1 MKFEATALGDALGT
15 VLGHNVHDGAGR
27 RVLRKGRALGAEEI
41 ALLRE
46 LGRDRV
52 FAARLEPDDV
62 DEDEAARRVG
72 EAVAGPGLTRRGST
86 TGRVNFHARELG
98 VLRVDAEA
106 LDRLNDCEGVTLAT
120 RPNNSVAPAG
130 KMVAT
135 TKILPYALPE
145 ETVAAAERVAAAPVI
160 RVDPLAPRRA
170 ALIVSGTVAQG
181 QSAGRERLVAGFAR
195 AFGERLESLNAELAE
210 VRFVPLHG
218 DRGVEGLTAAAA
230 RLAPTTDLLV
240 LAGET
245 AIQDRHDLAPSA
257 IEAAGGTVICYGA
270 PVDPGNLLLLAE
282 LEGTPVL
289 GAPGCARSPKRNIVD
304 LVLPRLLVGDRLT
317 RRDIASLG
325 HGGLLEDVPER
336 PLPRRRI
343 ERSVTLHPSNRTPE
357 DTA

>member
-1 MKFEATALGDALGT
+1 MKFETTALGDALGT
-15 VLGHNVHDGAGR
+15 ILGHNVHDDSGR
-27 RVLRKGRALGAEEI
+27 RVLRKGRALGEAE
-41 ALLRE
+41 LLLLAD

-52 FAARLEPDDV
+52 FAARLEPGDV
-62 DEDEAARRVG
+62 DEDEAARRVA
-72 EAVAGPGLTRRGST
+72 EVVAGAGLTRRGST

-106 LDRLNDCEGVTLAT
+106 LDRINDCEGVTLAT
-120 RPNNSVAPAG
+120 LPNHSVARAG

-135 TKILPYALPE
+135 TKILPYAVPE
-145 ETVAAAERVAAAPVI
+145 KTVAAAERVAAAPVI
-160 RVDPLAPRRA
+160 RVDRLAPRRA
-170 ALIVSGTVAQG
+170 GLIVSGTVGRG
-181 QSAGRERLVAGFAR
+181 QSEGRDRLVHGFEN
-195 AFGERLESLNAELAE
+195 AFRQRLELLNSELSE
-210 VRFVPLHG
+210 VRFVPLDG
-218 DRGVEGLTAAAA
+218 DRGVESLTLAAA
-230 RLAPTTDLLV
+230 RLAPNVDLVV

-282 LEGTPVL
+282 LGGTPVL

-304 LVLPRLLVGDRLT
+304 LVLPRLLAGDRLT
-317 RRDIASLG
+317 RRDITSLG

-343 ERSVTLHPSNRTPE
+343 ERSKPSP
-357 DTA
+357 

>member
-15 VLGHNVHDGAGR
+15 ILGHNVHDDSGR
-27 RVLRKGRALGAEEI
+27 RVLRKGRALGEAE
-41 ALLRE
+41 LLLLSD
-46 LGRDRV
+46 LGRDSV
-52 FAARLEPDDV
+52 FAARLEPGDV
-62 DEDEAARRVG
+62 DEDEAARRVS
-72 EAVAGPGLTRRGST
+72 EAVAGAGLTRRGST

-106 LDRLNDCEGVTLAT
+106 VERINDCEGVTLAT
-120 RPNNSVAPAG
+120 LANHSVARAG

-145 ETVAAAERVAAAPVI
+145 RTVAAAERVAAAPVI
-160 RVDPLAPRRA
+160 RVDRLAPRRVG
-170 ALIVSGTVAQG
+170 LIVSGAAAKG
-181 QSAGRERLVAGFAR
+181 QSAGRERLVRGFEA
-195 AFGERLESLNAELAE
+195 AFRQRIELLNAELSE
-210 VRFVPLHG
+210 VRFVPLRG
-218 DRGVEGLTAAAA
+218 DRGVEGLSLAAA
-230 RLAPTTDLLV
+230 RLAPDVDLVV

-245 AIQDRHDLAPSA
+245 AIQDRRDLAPSA
-257 IEAAGGTVICYGA
+257 IEAAGGSVICYGA

-282 LEGTPVL
+282 LDGTPVL

-317 RRDIASLG
+317 RRDITSLG

-343 ERSVTLHPSNRTPE
+343 ET
-357 DTA
+357 

>member
-1 MKFEATALGDALGT
+1 MKFEATPLTEAQGAI
-15 VLGHNVHDGAGR
+15 LGHNVYDDDGR
-27 RVLRKGRALGAEEI
+27 RVLRKGRALGEDELE
-41 ALLRE
+41 LLAG

-52 FAARLEPDDV
+52 FAARLEPGDV
-62 DEDEAARRVG
+62 DEDEAAKRIG
-72 EAVAGPGLTRRGST
+72 EAIAGPGLTRRGST

-98 VLRVDAEA
+98 ILRVDAQA

-120 RPNNSVAPAG
+120 LPNHTVASAG
-130 KMVAT
+130 KMVGT

-145 ETVAAAERVAAAPVI
+145 DTVAAAEKVAVNPVI
-160 RVDPLAPRRA
+160 RVDPLAHRRA
-170 ALIVSGTVAQG
+170 ALIVSGTVAKG
-181 QSAGRERLVAGFAR
+181 QSASRERLVKGFR
-195 AFGERLESLNAELAE
+195 TAFQGRLEPLNAELSE
-210 VRFVPLHG
+210 VCFVPLHG
-218 DRGVEGLTAAAA
+218 DRGVEGLTDAAA
-230 RLAPTTDLLV
+230 RLAPTTDLLI

-282 LEGTPVL
+282 LDGTPVL

-304 LVLPRLLVGDRLT
+304 LVLPRLLAGDRLT
-317 RRDIASLG
+317 RRDITSLG

-343 ERSVTLHPSNRTPE
+343 ETP
-357 DTA
+357 

>member
-1 MKFEATALGDALGT
+1 MKFEATSLGDALGT
-15 VLGHNVHDGAGR
+15 ILGHNVYDDDGR
-27 RVLRKGRALGAEEI
+27 RVLRKGRALGHEEL

-52 FAARLEPDDV
+52 FTARLEPGDV
-62 DEDEAARRVG
+62 DEDEAARRVS
-72 EAVAGPGLTRRGST
+72 EALAGPSLTRRGST
-86 TGRVNFHARELG
+86 TGRVNLHATDLG

-106 LDRLNDCEGVTLAT
+106 LDRINDCEGVTLAT
-120 RPNNSVAPAG
+120 LPNHSAAAAG
-130 KMVAT
+130 RMVAT
-135 TKILPYALPE
+135 IKILPYALPE
-145 ETVAAAERVAAAPVI
+145 ETVAAAERVAVEPVI
-160 RVDPLAPRRA
+160 RVDALPPRQA
-170 ALIVSGTVAQG
+170 ALIVSATVAKG
-181 QSAGRERLVAGFAR
+181 QSAGRERLVEGFGR
-195 AFGERLESLNAELAE
+195 TFRQRLDLLNADLAE
-210 VRFVPLHG
+210 VRFVPLQG
-218 DRGVEGLTAAAA
+218 DRGVEGLTVAAAE
-230 RLAPTTDLLV
+230 LAPIVDLLV

-282 LEGTPVL
+282 LDGTPVL

-317 RRDIASLG
+317 RRDITSLG

-343 ERSVTLHPSNRTPE
+343 GT
-357 DTA
+357 

>member
-15 VLGHNVHDGAGR
+15 ILGHNVHDDSGR
-27 RVLRKGRALGAEEI
+27 RVLRKGRALGEAE
-41 ALLRE
+41 LLLLSD
-46 LGRDRV
+46 LGRDYV
-52 FAARLEPDDV
+52 FAARLEQEDV
-62 DEDEAARRVG
+62 DEDEAARRVS
-72 EAVAGPGLTRRGST
+72 EAVAGAGLTRRGST

-106 LDRLNDCEGVTLAT
+106 LGRINDCDGVTLAT
-120 RPNNSVAPAG
+120 LPNHSVARAG

-145 ETVAAAERVAAAPVI
+145 RTVAAAERVAAAPVI
-160 RVDPLAPRRA
+160 RVDRLAPRRA
-170 ALIVSGTVAQG
+170 GLIVSSTVAKG
-181 QSAGRERLVAGFAR
+181 QSAGRERLVRGFEN
-195 AFGERLESLNAELAE
+195 AFRQRLELLNGELSE

-218 DRGVEGLTAAAA
+218 DRGVEGLSLAAA
-230 RLAPTTDLLV
+230 RLAPSVDLVV

-257 IEAAGGTVICYGA
+257 IETAGGSVICYGA

-317 RRDIASLG
+317 RRDITSLG

-343 ERSVTLHPSNRTPE
+343 ESR
-357 DTA
+357 